1 MLFKCFS
8 AIILAAVASLTLSLD
23 ASAASRFTLQND
35 TDKHVFVSIF
45 SGGDQFCALEG
56 KSRRVDAGKTETYGC
71 TGNGTQ
77 RCRLKFYSAAEKQ
90 ICKKQNNTC
99 PNDSARK
106 MKNGQEVVI
115 SKDEDDEFVCA
126 FF

>member
-1 MLFKCFS
+1 MLFKCLS
-8 AIILAAVASLTLSLD
+8 TLILAAIASLALNLD
-23 ASAASRFTLQND
+23 AHAVSRFTVQND
-35 TDKHVFVSIF
+35 TEKDVFVSIF
-45 SGGDQFCALEG
+45 SGGDQFCALEQ
-56 KSRRVDAGKTETYGC
+56 KSHRVKAGKTETYGC
-71 TGNGTQ
+71 TGNGTH
-77 RCRLKFYSAAEKQ
+77 RCRLKFYSPAEKQ

-115 SKDEDDEFVCA
+115 SKDEDDGFVCE

>member
-1 MLFKCFS
+1 MLIKAIS
-8 AIILAAVASLTLSLD
+8 AFMLAGTASITLSLD
-23 ASAASRFTLQND
+23 ASAVSRFTVQND
-35 TDKHVFVSIF
+35 TEKHVFVSVF
-45 SGGDQFCALEG
+45 SGGDQFCALEQ
-56 KSRRVDAGKTETYGC
+56 KSHRVEAGKTETYGC
-71 TGNGTQ
+71 TGNGTH
-77 RCRLKFYSAAEKQ
+77 RCRLKFYSSAEKQ

-115 SKDEDDEFVCA
+115 SKDEDDKFVCA

>member
-1 MLFKCFS
+1 MLFKCLN
-8 AIILAAVASLTLSLD
+8 ALILAAAASLALSLD
-23 ASAASRFTLQND
+23 AGASSRFTVQND

-45 SGGDQFCALEG
+45 SGGDQFCIAEENS
-56 KSRRVDAGKTETYGC
+56 KRIEAGSSGSFGC
-71 TGNGTQ
+71 TGNGTN
-77 RCRLKFYSAAEKQ
+77 RCRLKFYSAPEKQ
-90 ICKKQNNTC
+90 ICKRQSNTC

-115 SKDEDDEFVCA
+115 SKDEDDGFVCE

>member
-8 AIILAAVASLTLSLD
+8 ALILAAIASLALSPD
-23 ASAASRFTLQND
+23 ASAASRFTVTND
-35 TDKHVFVSIF
+35 TEKHVFVSVF
-45 SGGDQFCALEG
+45 MGDDQFCALEQ
-56 KSRRVDAGKTETYGC
+56 KSRRIDAGKSETYGC

-77 RCRLKFYSAAEKQ
+77 RCRLKFYSASEKQ

-99 PNDSARK
+99 PLDSARK

-115 SKDEDDEFVCA
+115 SKDEDDDFVCA

>member
-8 AIILAAVASLTLSLD
+8 AIILAAVASLALNLD
-23 ASAASRFTLQND
+23 AHAVSRFTVQND
-35 TDKHVFVSIF
+35 TEEHVFVSIF
-45 SGGDQFCALEG
+45 TGDDQVCYLEQ
-56 KSRRVDAGKTETYGC
+56 KSQRVDAGESKTYGC

-77 RCRLKFYSAAEKQ
+77 RCRLKFYSAAEKK
-90 ICKKQNNTC
+90 ICKKQGNTC
-99 PNDSARK
+99 PHDSARK

-115 SKDEDDEFVCA
+115 SKDEDDAFVCE

>member
-1 MLFKCFS
+1 MLIKPLS
-8 AIILAAVASLTLSLD
+8 VVAVAVIASLALSLD
-23 ASAASRFTLQND
+23 ASAVSRFTVTND
-35 TDKHVFVSIF
+35 TEKHVFVSVF
-45 SGGDQFCALEG
+45 SGGDQVCALEQKSQRVEAG
-56 KSRRVDAGKTETYGC
+56 KSETYGC

-90 ICKKQNNTC
+90 ICKKQSNTC

-115 SKDEDDEFVCA
+115 SKDEDDDFVCA

>member
-1 MLFKCFS
+1 MLIKPLIVLTFA
-8 AIILAAVASLTLSLD
+8 AIASLALSLD
-23 ASAASRFTLQND
+23 AGAVSRFTVTND
-35 TDKHVFVSIF
+35 TEKHVFVEIF
-45 SGGDQFCALEG
+45 MGDDQVCALPQKSQRVEAG
-56 KSRRVDAGKTETYGC
+56 KSESYGC
-71 TGNGTQ
+71 TGKGTQ
-77 RCRLKFYSAAEKQ
+77 RCRLKFYSAADKQ

-106 MKNGQEVVI
+106 MRNGQEVVI

>member
-1 MLFKCFS
+1 MLIKPLSMF
-8 AIILAAVASLTLSLD
+8 AAAVVASLALSLD
-23 ASAASRFTLQND
+23 ASAVSRFTVTND
-35 TDKHVFVSIF
+35 TDKPVFVSVF
-45 SGGDQFCALEG
+45 SGGDQLCALEQKSQRVEAG
-56 KSRRVDAGKTETYGC
+56 KSETYGC

-99 PNDSARK
+99 PKDSARK
-106 MKNGQEVVI
+106 MKNDQEVVI
-115 SKDEDDEFVCA
+115 SKDEDDDFVCA